1 MEQKANILIVDDNIS
16 MCKTMAFILRRHS
29 YDVTIAASGPEAL
42 EKVKQRPFDI
52 IFMDIRMPVMN
63 GIETYR
69 QIKEL
74 RPGATAIMMTAY
86 AVEDLIQEALHEGAY
101 GVLYKPLDMQKVL
114 GLVAEAQ
121 KARRGMLILIVD
133 DEAGTCLTLK
143 AILSQKG
150 CQVGVTHS
158 GEQAVA
164 MAREAAYDLIL
175 IDVKLPALNGL
186 ETYLAIREVRPHAV
200 AIIMTA
206 YRQEVADLVDE
217 ALKNHAY
224 TCLYK
229 PLDMAE
235 LLRLVDEL
243 WEKKRGA

>member
-1 MEQKANILIVDDNIS
+1 MEQKADILIVDDNVS
-16 MCKTMAFILRRHS
+16 QCKTMALILSRQG
-29 YDVTIAASGPEAL
+29 YVVATATGGPEAI
-42 EKVKQRPFDI
+42 EKVRHQPFDI
-52 IFMDIRMPVMN
+52 IFMDIKMPVMN
-63 GIETYR
+63 GVETYR
-69 QIKEL
+69 QIKGI
-74 RPGATAIMMTAY
+74 RPGTTVIMMTAY

-101 GVLYKPLDMQKVL
+101 SVLYKPLDMQKVL
-114 GLVAEAQ
+114 SLVAEAKEAQ
-121 KARRGMLILIVD
+121 RGMLILIID
-133 DEAGTCLTLK
+133 DDVGICLTLK

-150 CQVGVTHS
+150 CQVGIAHS

-186 ETYLAIREVRPHAV
+186 EAYLAIKAVRPHAV
-200 AIIMTA
+200 AVIMTG
-206 YRQEVADLVDE
+206 YRQEVADLVGE

-243 WEKKRGA
+243 WKKKRGA